1 MGEKQTYD
9 LSHGQKRFWVQSQLD
24 AQSSALNQ
32 SVAVRI
38 RQAVNTAYLQQ
49 ALHTIVERHF
59 ILRTVFTV
67 VEGVPKQVV
76 LEQLTLNVPVV
87 DVSDTG
93 EETAWAEVQ
102 KEIQTVMNQPFDLE
116 QSPLWR
122 AQIYMLAANDYVFH
136 ICMHHI
142 IEDGWSMDLFFQEL
156 FHIYQ
161 ALEQGTSPHLPELP
175 IQYIDYAHWQNQQVL
190 TGKLSSQEQYW
201 KSRLDGELPS
211 LQLPLDFPRPTIRNA
226 PAAVEKVIL
235 DAELCAGLERLNR
248 TYGTTMFMS
257 IVASLNVLL
266 ARLTQQED
274 IIIGTPVAGRNQKQV
289 RNLMGFFVNTLV
301 LRNRLSRDI
310 SFSRLLQQVKDECAG
325 AYAHQ
330 DYPFDKLLQVLNR
343 PRRLN
348 RAPLFDVLINFAAG
362 SKNEENFGGIPME
375 RIKLG
380 NGADANEFDLTVI
393 VESVNDELVISL
405 SYGTDL
411 FTALTMSRIGAYFR
425 NIIAGAI
432 QDPEQ
437 SVWKMDYMGAEERAV
452 IHRVNDTQKVYPAG
466 VTITSRIQEQTLRTP
481 DAVGV
486 LDGDMAVT
494 YKELHLR
501 SNQLGQLF
509 SRYGVR
515 PNSLVAIMGDR
526 NVPLL
531 TAILGIMKAG
541 GAYVPIDPDY
551 PQSRIQYM
559 LDDSSCRVLVTNL
572 RYFGRTLDHLPDC
585 IKTVICLDETVW
597 GESEWIV
604 RLREMRGD
612 ESYFIPVKAH
622 GMSTDELSLQNI
634 PNEKDLAYI
643 MYTSGSTGQPK
654 GVMMT
659 HKAVLNTLFWLQDTF
674 ALGADDVIA
683 QKTSTSFTDSVW
695 EWFWPL
701 MEGAKLTI
709 VPADIVKDP
718 AQLYPFMER
727 EKVTVTQFVPALMNV
742 FLSAVRN
749 AGESHPLPDLKWI
762 FNGGEA
768 LPVNIVQEWYTL
780 FRTAKIAN
788 LYGMTESAI
797 YATQHIIQHKPDAGT
812 LRIPLG
818 LPIANTH
825 VYVLDQDGQLAGFQ
839 VQGEICIGGTGLASG
854 YWAKP
859 DLTARAFTTH
869 PLTGERLYRTG
880 DLGCQTPDG
889 QFQYLGR
896 KDDQVQVRGFRVE
909 MKEVEQ
915 ALVSLPSIREAAVI
929 AHVEE
934 TGLTGLIGYY
944 TLQSPE
950 MTSEGVR
957 EHLKERL
964 PDYMVP
970 GLLVPLEAMPL
981 TPHGKIDRKHMPKPE
996 GRSLA
1001 GTEYVP
1007 PRDGMEQELS
1017 TIWAEILDIAQVG
1030 VQDPFFA
1037 LGGHSLK
1044 MAKMIYRIQE
1054 RLQVKVTFKELF
1066 DHQTIRE
1073 LADLL
1078 RQKTSVHAAS
1088 IEPLPEQEYYPVS
1101 AAQRRLFVLHQL
1113 EGESLS
1119 NHVFTA
1125 WHLEGSIQREQ
1136 LERLFRTLLLRHE
1149 VFRTGFTLLEDEVVQ
1164 QIHSDVAWKMEY
1176 TEGTAA
1182 DMPQIQQSFLRPFDL
1197 QQPPLLRVMLVRLAE
1212 QSHVLLLDVH
1222 HIIFDGISA
1231 TVLIDEFISLMEGST
1246 LEKSH
1251 IQYKDFAAWQHT
1263 QLSGEHLKEQE
1274 AFWLKMFDEQHTG
1287 KDIPLL
1293 NLPGDYPRPRQRS
1306 FAGGSLEFS
1315 LSSDCAT
1322 SLRKLATE
1330 SGATLFMVLLAA
1342 YNVFLSRYSGQEDIV
1357 VGTPI
1362 AGRSHVQLER
1372 MLGMFVNTLTLR
1384 NAPVQEKTFRQF
1396 LDEVKDNALNAFEH
1410 QDYPFDMLVNRL
1422 HLQRDLSRN
1431 PLFDTMFRLQN
1442 FMDGSREVPGLLV
1455 KPYPLENSFASF
1467 DLMLTVVEMPT
1478 EKGASNISRNGLH
1491 CTFEYSTELFRE
1503 HTVRQM
1509 AQHFIELVAQLASQP
1524 DRPLYAASLLTPAEQ
1539 SRILVDRNVT
1549 ELALPAD
1556 KLMHH
1561 LFEEQAARM
1570 PDAIA
1575 VECGSQCLTYG
1586 ELDVLSNRV
1595 ARTLRSKGADVNTV
1609 VALLLERSVDLLTAM
1624 LGILKAGAAYLPID
1638 PDYPAARISYMLEE
1652 SEAQWLISRDTLL
1665 DGLDFRG
1672 EVISLNDESIYR
1684 QDGKRLEIT
1693 QPGPHDL
1700 AYMIFTSGSTGHP
1713 KGVMIRQEA
1722 IVNLIY
1728 GITERIP
1735 FPEGQTFF
1743 SVTTAAFDIFVLET
1757 LLPLAKGLRV
1767 VLSTGEEQAN
1777 AELLLEAICRTGPH
1791 LLQMTPSRLQLLL
1804 MHPEAK
1810 ESMRTLQVVMVGG
1823 EALPEPLLRQTQE
1836 MTTARIFNM
1845 YGPTETT
1852 VWSTVQELTQH
1863 ERVTVGTP
1871 IANTQVYILDGQLQP
1886 VADLVAGD
1894 LWIGGKGLASGYD
1907 KRPELTSE
1915 KFKANPF
1922 RSGER
1927 MFKTGDLARW
1937 LPNGEIEVLG
1947 RMDDQIKVR
1956 GYRVELGEIEQAL
1969 LAHPAIREAVVVQDR
1984 SDEQENH
1991 SLCAYWVGQQTLS
2004 VSELRNH
2011 LLARLP
2017 EYMVPSH
2024 FITLSEMPL
2033 TPNGKVNRRMLPKP
2047 DPSRPLLEVEY
2058 TVPAT
2063 EVEMQVS
2070 RIWEEVLHRSGLG
2083 IHDNFFELGGNSV
2096 LLIQMNVRLQQI
2108 YPGKIS
2114 VADCFAYPTIARLS
2128 GFLEQQQ
2135 GEQAWTD
2142 AEQERYERQEQ
2153 YWRLYLAESL
2163 SFIPWNKA
2171 MRTDGGAEGQATF
2184 TFTLPADLL
2193 TTLQKAV
2200 WSQDFALTDLLL
2212 AVYTY
2217 VLSQMT
2223 GQSELVLLIGEGHPL
2238 PHKQFIHHGQSS
2250 FLASQLTGESLYPLR
2265 VRLTENDDFS
2275 ALCIEVAGHR
2285 QKAKETDLYPIPV
2298 MLPNGTGNAN
2308 PSVFLPCV
2316 FLNHTPAGHEV
2327 TRQFDWVLHMDV
2339 RAEQVRFLCEYQAGK
2354 LKKTWAE
2361 QMMKAYVHVLR
2372 KIADLL

>member
-1 MGEKQTYD
+1 MGEKQAYD

-24 AQSSALNQ
+24 AQSSAFNQ

-49 ALHTIVERHF
+49 ALHIIVERHF
-59 ILRTVFTV
+59 ILRTVITV

-76 LEQLTLNVPVV
+76 LEQMTLNVPVS
-87 DVSDTG
+87 DVSDRG

-102 KEIQTVMNQPFDLE
+102 KEIQTMMDQPFDLE

-122 AQIYMLAANDYVFH
+122 AQIYKLAEDDYIFH
-136 ICMHHI
+136 ICMHHM

-161 ALEQGTSPHLPELP
+161 ALEQGTSLRLPDLP

-190 TGKLSSQEQYW
+190 TGKLNSQEQYW
-201 KSRLDGELPS
+201 KSRLNGELPS
-211 LQLPLDFPRPTIRNA
+211 LQLPLDFPRPTVRNA
-226 PAAVEKVIL
+226 PAAVEKVTL
-235 DAELCAGLERLNR
+235 DAELCAGLEQLSRR
-248 TYGTTMFMS
+248 YGTTMFMS

-289 RNLMGFFVNTLV
+289 RNLIGFFVNTLV

-310 SFSRLLQQVKDECAG
+310 SFSQLLQQVKDECAG

-330 DYPFDKLLQVLNR
+330 DYPFDQLLQVLNR

-362 SKNEENFGGIPME
+362 SKSEENFGGIPME

-380 NGADANEFDLTVI
+380 NGAEANEFDWTVI
-393 VESVNDELVISL
+393 VESVNDEMVISL

-411 FTALTMSRIGAYFR
+411 FTPSTMRRIGAYLR

-432 QDPEQ
+432 QEPEQ
-437 SVWKMDYMGAEERAV
+437 PVWKMDYIGVEERTEMNR
-452 IHRVNDTQKVYPAG
+452 INDTQKTYPAG
-466 VTITSRIQEQTLRTP
+466 VTITSCIQEQVARTP
-481 DAVGV
+481 YAVSV
-486 LDGDMAVT
+486 VDGSKAVT
-494 YKELHLR
+494 YEEVHLR

-509 SRYGVR
+509 SRYGVL

-526 NVPLL
+526 DVPLL

-551 PQSRIQYM
+551 PQSRIEYM
-559 LDDSSCRVLVTNL
+559 LNDSSCRVLVTDT
-572 RYFGRTLDHLPDC
+572 RYFGRMLNHLPAS
-585 IKTVICLDETVW
+585 IETVICLDETVW

-604 RLREMRGD
+604 RLREVRGH
-612 ESYFIPVKAH
+612 EASFIPVKVQDIPVH
-622 GMSTDELSLQNI
+622 DLGLGNI
-634 PNEKDLAYI
+634 PGEDDLAYI

-674 ALGADDVIA
+674 VLGAEDVIA

-701 MEGAKLTI
+701 MVGAKLTI
-709 VPADIVKDP
+709 VPTDIVKDP
-718 AQLYPFMER
+718 AQLYPFMKR
-727 EKVTVTQFVPALMNV
+727 EKVTVTQFVPALMSV
-742 FLSAVRN
+742 FLSAVRS
-749 AGESHPLPDLKWI
+749 AGEAHPLPNLKWI

-768 LPVNIVQEWYTL
+768 LPVNVVQEWYSL
-780 FRTAKIAN
+780 FCTAKIAN

-797 YATQHIIQHKPDAGT
+797 YATQHIIQRKPDEGT

-818 LPIANTH
+818 FPIANTR
-825 VYVLDQDGQLAGFQ
+825 VYVLDQDGQLAGYH

-854 YWAKP
+854 YWGKS

-889 QFQYLGR
+889 QFQYFGR

-915 ALVSLPSIREAAVI
+915 ALVSLPCIREAAVI
-929 AHVEE
+929 AHIEE
-934 TGLTGLIGYY
+934 TGTGLIGYY
-944 TLQSPE
+944 TLQS
-950 MTSEGVR
+950 SEITAEEVR
-957 EHLKERL
+957 EYLKERL

-981 TPHGKIDRKHMPKPE
+981 TPHGKIDRKHMPEPE

-1007 PRDGMEQELS
+1007 PRDDMEQELS
-1017 TIWAEILDIAQVG
+1017 AIWGEILDIAQVG

-1054 RLQVKVTFKELF
+1054 RLQVNVTFKELF

-1101 AAQRRLFVLHQL
+1101 AAQRRLYVLHQL

-1125 WHLEGSIQREQ
+1125 WKLEGVIQREQ
-1136 LERLFRTLLLRHE
+1136 LERIFHTLLLRHE
-1149 VFRTGFTLLEDEVVQ
+1149 LFRTGFTLLEGEVVQ
-1164 QIHSDVAWKMEY
+1164 RIHSDVAWKMEY
-1176 TEGTAA
+1176 TEGAAA
-1182 DMPQIQQSFLRPFDL
+1182 DMPRIQQSFLRPFDL
-1197 QQPPLLRVMLVRLAE
+1197 QQPPLLRVMLVRLAG

-1231 TVLIDEFISLMEGST
+1231 TVLIDEFISLMEGSH
-1246 LEKSH
+1246 LEIPR
-1251 IQYKDFAAWQHT
+1251 IQYKDFTAWQHT

-1274 AFWLKMFDEQHTG
+1274 AYWVGLFDEQHTG
-1287 KDIPLL
+1287 QEVPLL
-1293 NLPGDYPRPRQRS
+1293 NLPGDYSRPRQRS

-1315 LSSDCAT
+1315 LPSASAT
-1322 SLRKLATE
+1322 SLRELAME

-1357 VGTPI
+1357 VGTPV

-1372 MLGMFVNTLTLR
+1372 MLGMFVNTLALR

-1396 LDEVKDNALNAFEH
+1396 LNEVRDNALNAFEH

-1442 FMDGSREVPGLLV
+1442 FMDVSREIPGLQV
-1455 KPYPLENSFASF
+1455 KPYPLESSFASF
-1467 DLMLTVVEMPT
+1467 DLMLTVVEPIAQN
-1478 EKGASNISRNGLH
+1478 EGDDGQAGLH
-1491 CTFEYSTELFRE
+1491 CTFEYSSELFSE
-1503 HTVRQM
+1503 QTVRQM
-1509 AQHFIELVAQLASQP
+1509 AQHFIELAAQLASQP
-1524 DRPLYAASLLTPAEQ
+1524 DRPLYAASLLTSAEQ
-1539 SRILVDRNVT
+1539 SHILVARNAT
-1549 ELALPAD
+1549 EFALPAD

-1561 LFEEQAARM
+1561 LFEEQAARI

-1575 VECGSQCLTYG
+1575 VECGDRRITYG
-1586 ELDVLSNRV
+1586 ELDMLSNQM
-1595 ARTLRSKGADVNTV
+1595 ARTLRSKGAGVNTV
-1609 VALLLERSVDLLTAM
+1609 VALLLERSVDLLIGM

-1638 PDYPAARISYMLEE
+1638 PDYPAARIAYMLEE
-1652 SEAQWLISRDTLL
+1652 SGAKWLISRDTLL
-1665 DGLDFRG
+1665 KGLDFRG
-1672 EVISLNDESIYR
+1672 EVISLDDENIYR
-1684 QDGKRLEIT
+1684 QDGKRLKIT
-1693 QPGPHDL
+1693 QPGPNDL
-1700 AYMIFTSGSTGHP
+1700 AYMIFTSGSTGNP

-1735 FPEGQTFF
+1735 FAEGQTFF

-1767 VLSTGEEQAN
+1767 VLSTAEEQAN
-1777 AELLLEAICRTGPH
+1777 AELLLEAIRRTGPH

-1804 MHPEAK
+1804 MHPAAQEGLH
-1810 ESMRTLQVVMVGG
+1810 TLQIMMVGG
-1823 EALPEPLLRQTQE
+1823 EALPQSLLRQTQD

-1852 VWSTVQELTQH
+1852 VWSTVQELTQQ

-1871 IANTQVYILDGQLQP
+1871 ITNTQVYILDGQLQP
-1886 VADLVAGD
+1886 VPDLVAGD
-1894 LWIGGKGLASGYD
+1894 LWIGGKGLSAGYD
-1907 KRPELTSE
+1907 KRPELTAE
-1915 KFKANPF
+1915 KFQANPF

-1937 LPNGEIEVLG
+1937 LHHSELEVLG
-1947 RMDDQIKVR
+1947 RMDDQVKVR

-1969 LAHPAIREAVVVQDR
+1969 LAHPGVREAVVIQDK
-1984 SDEQENH
+1984 SDEQG
-1991 SLCAYWVGQQTLS
+1991 SGPLCAYWIGEQTLS

-2011 LLARLP
+2011 LLVRLP
-2017 EYMVPSH
+2017 EYMIPSH
-2024 FITLSEMPL
+2024 FIMLSEMPL
-2033 TPNGKVNRRMLPKP
+2033 TPNGKINRRMLPKP
-2047 DPSRPLLEVEY
+2047 DHNRPLLEVEY
-2058 TVPAT
+2058 ASPAT
-2063 EVEMQVS
+2063 EVELQVS
-2070 RIWEEVLHRSGLG
+2070 RIWEEVLHRSELG

-2108 YPGKIS
+2108 YPGKIN

-2128 GFLEQQQ
+2128 DFLEQQQ
-2135 GEQAWTD
+2135 KEQVWTD
-2142 AEQERYERQEQ
+2142 AEQERYERQER
-2153 YWRLYLAESL
+2153 YWRRYLVEPLPSIL
-2163 SFIPWNKA
+2163 WNEA
-2171 MRTDGGAEGQATF
+2171 MRADGGADGQATF

-2193 TTLQKAV
+2193 SVLQKAA
-2200 WSQDFALTDLLL
+2200 WRQDFALSDLLL

-2223 GQSELVLLIGEGHPL
+2223 GQSELIVLIGEGHPY
-2238 PHKQFIHHGQSS
+2238 PNKKPSMQREPSVYTAVQP
-2250 FLASQLTGESLYPLR
+2250 TGESLYPLR
-2265 VRLTENDDFS
+2265 VRLMENDDFS
-2275 ALCIEVAGHR
+2275 VLCKKVASHR

-2298 MLPNGTGNAN
+2298 MLPNGAGNAD
-2308 PSVFLPCV
+2308 PSAFHPCV

-2327 TRQFDWVLHMDV
+2327 TQQLDWVIYMDV

-2354 LKKTWAE
+2354 LNKTWAE
-2361 QMMKAYVHVLR
+2361 QLMKAYVHVLH